1 MFIICLS
8 QVYGE
13 DADPSTAKLTFN
25 VTNAE
30 YSNLFWFVDN
40 EVHVARED
48 NRRVDN
54 VIQVGGVDAEKV
66 PAVIQLDI
74 SLTDDKY
81 TVFTMVNVT
90 VIDINDNT
98 PYFINTP
105 PIANIPDTAS
115 AGRSVLTVSAKDEDR
130 TYNDLT
136 FMLIDDFGAF
146 AINHTT
152 GLISVSKYASFNVTA
167 VSFYNLTV
175 VVQDSGSPPKTNT
188 TDIMIVLNETNAGP
202 PLFIKTVYKF
212 NFTENDITESAK
224 IEATDDEGVTYSII
238 SGNMDHIFKL
248 NSTTGVMH
256 LVNGSL
262 NFEDQPVYSFIV
274 LATDKAVFPKSSTVS
289 VTINVI
295 DVNEEPTIIIDTKTV
310 FKQINSSKGEIL
322 KVKSLDPD
330 KKPEYRNLTYSLQE
344 MGSNYFGIDS
354 KTGVLYINKTLDKA
368 GNYSLNVTV
377 TDGGNL
383 SNRDSVLV
391 IVSNIT
397 GYVLNTL
404 IQENRPVNTEV
415 YNLVNITLEQPS
427 LTFELENGVGNFY
440 LKNVSNCYQIS
451 LFK

>member
-1 MFIICLS
+1 MLYLFIICLS
-8 QVYGE
+8 QIYGK
-13 DADPSTAKLTFN
+13 DADPSTDKLTFN

-40 EVHVARED
+40 EVHVAGED

-66 PAVIQLDI
+66 PEVIQLNI
-74 SLTDDKY
+74 SLTDSKY
-81 TVFTMVNVT
+81 TVFTMVIVT

-105 PIANIPDTAS
+105 SITNIPDTAT
-115 AGRSVLTVSAKDEDR
+115 AGMPVLTVSAKDEDR
-130 TYNDLT
+130 TYNELT
-136 FMLIDDFGAF
+136 FMLIDGFGAF
-146 AINHTT
+146 VINRTT
-152 GLISVSKYASFNVTA
+152 GLITVSKHASFNITA
-167 VSFYNLTV
+167 TSFYNLTV
-175 VVQDSGSPPKTNT
+175 LVQDSGSPPKTNT

-202 PLFIKTVYKF
+202 PLFKETVYKF

-248 NSTTGVMH
+248 NSTTGVIH

-274 LATDKAVFPKSSTVS
+274 LAKDKAVFPKSSTVS

-295 DVNEEPTIIIDTKTV
+295 DVNEEPTIIIDTKRV

-322 KVKSLDPD
+322 KVKSSDPD
-330 KKPEYRNLTYSLQE
+330 KKSEYRNLTYSLQE

-354 KTGVLYINKTLDKA
+354 KTGVLYINQILDKA

-383 SNRDSVLV
+383 SNSDSVLV

-404 IQENRPVNTEV
+404 IQENMPTDTEV
-415 YNLVNITLEQPS
+415 YNLVNITLEQPG

-440 LKNVSNCYQIS
+440 LKNVSNCFQI
-451 LFK
+451 